1 MNSIIKN
8 IQSILQG
15 VVETA
20 RFNADDLMAVL
31 QALCGFASSAV
42 TRDPLG
48 LVDVGLGVST
58 LSTGFCPIQSLETN
72 VEKLRKWLTFGQS
85 YQALADSSELDFDRV
100 DVTAIPDVMKVSS
113 IVQNLMTFK
122 VVNFHTCLLMGLHSA
137 WVTCSPLAYCAFENR
152 KYVPCFYRLWVRDFY
167 HA

>member
-1 MNSIIKN
+1 MNGIIEN
-8 IQSILQG
+8 IQNILQG

-20 RFNADDLMAVL
+20 LFNADDLMAVL

-48 LVDVGLGVST
+48 LVDVSLGVST
-58 LSTGFCPIQSLETN
+58 LSTRFCPIQSLETN

-113 IVQNLMTFK
+113 IIENLMTVK
-122 VVNFHTCLLMGLHSA
+122 MV
-137 WVTCSPLAYCAFENR
+137 
-152 KYVPCFYRLWVRDFY
+152 
-167 HA
+167 